1 MILLALGA
9 SIPSIAGSP
18 QDTLHAT
25 IATLQ
30 GGESCVLSVSRF
42 YRSPAWPNPADPPFI
57 NAVLKIGTELQ
68 PTQLLMYLHGV
79 EAKFGRTR
87 IARNAPRTLDID
99 IVDYNGRIEDGPPQ
113 LPHPRTESRNFVL
126 IPLRDVAPDWHH
138 PISGRSVDELIAAL
152 PEAERTLTAL

>member
-1 MILLALGA
+1 VIYLALGA

-25 IATLQ
+25 IAMLQ
-30 GGESCVLSVSRF
+30 GDEICVLSVSRF
-42 YRSPAWPNPADPPFI
+42 YETPAWPNPADPPFI
-57 NAVLKIGTELQ
+57 NAVLKIRTELT
-68 PTQLLMYLHGV
+68 PAQLLMHIHSV
-79 EAKFGRTR
+79 EAHFGRTR

-99 IVDYNGRIEDGPPQ
+99 IVDYNGRIEDGPPA
-113 LPHPRTESRNFVL
+113 LPHPRAESRNFVL

-138 PISGRSVDELIAAL
+138 PLSGRSVDELIAAL

>member
-18 QDTLHAT
+18 QDTLHAA
-25 IATLQ
+25 IVAL
-30 GGESCVLSVSRF
+30 GEDGVRVLSVSRF
-42 YRSPAWPNPADPPFI
+42 YKTLAWPNPADPPFI
-57 NAVLKIGTELQ
+57 NTVLKIGTELS
-68 PTQLLMYLHGV
+68 PPQLLIQLHGV

-138 PISGRSVDELIAAL
+138 PISGRSVDELIATL
-152 PEAERTLTAL
+152 PESERTLTAL